1 MATDIVGSLFGVTPE
16 SLDMARQQQ
25 MREQAMAYAQ
35 LTPQQQIT
43 YGAALGGQQFGR
55 SIGGLLGAEDPQ
67 LQIVRRRQEVSSQID
82 WTNPKSILQG
92 INVLGKDDPIG
103 ARGLAQE
110 FNKLLES
117 QALVAQRTAEKLTPE
132 QRNAYDLTIS
142 SGFKPS
148 DPGFNKAYND
158 NLMKLTLKDGK
169 LPTFGEN
176 REATSQEMFQK
187 PYRDLN
193 PNEMRQVNESIKK
206 AEKPPRFGEEAERES
221 LAMFGK
227 AFVDLTQSEQ
237 AAVNQAVQKKKK
249 EVYQPGQPVPQ
260 KDWMEFE
267 KFVRDDPALKRTKEL
282 ISVMPSVIETIKG
295 STENDIAAKAM
306 PAALARLVGETGPL
320 SNKDIA
326 RYARTGG
333 LDDRLA
339 QSAAEFFTGRG
350 TRQQKEQ
357 AERFA
362 SAVFRGA
369 LLERQSAYKNEAER
383 LGYDQSPQFAVTM
396 QQLNNQL
403 SKFKQASP
411 AGAPSASGLTAS
423 DEALINKYRKPQ

>member
-16 SLDMARQQQ
+16 GLDAARQQQ

-158 NLMKLTLKDGK
+158 NLMKLTSKDGK

-206 AEKPPRFGEEAERES
+206 AEKPLRFGEEAERES

-260 KDWMEFE
+260 KDWMDFE

-295 STENDIAAKAM
+295 STENDIASKAM
-306 PAALARLVGETGPL
+306 PAALAKLFDTGNL
-320 SNKDIA
+320 SNKDIERFA
-326 RYARTGG
+326 STGG

-339 QSAAEFFTGRG
+339 QSASQFFTGRG

-369 LLERQSAYKNEAER
+369 LLERRKAYKDEAER
-383 LGYDQSPQFAVTM
+383 LGYDQSPQFAITM
-396 QQLNNQL
+396 KQLDEQIG
-403 SKFKQASP
+403 KFKQASP
-411 AGAPSASGLTAS
+411 AGAPSASRLTAS
-423 DEALINKYRKPQ
+423 DEALINKYIKPQ

>member
-1 MATDIVGSLFGVTPE
+1 MATDIVGSLFGMTPE
-16 SLDMARQQQ
+16 SLNMAREQQ
-25 MREQAMAYAQ
+25 MREQALSYAQ

-43 YGAALGGQQFGR
+43 YGASLAGQQFGR

-67 LQIVRRRQEVSSQID
+67 MRLAQLRSNIMQGID
-82 WTNPKSILQG
+82 PTNVESLTGAIQKLQG
-92 INVLGKDDPIG
+92 AGDTVGALSLTNVLRNLQKTQAETNKFNLERLTTEQKNAAALADSQYE
-103 ARGLAQE
+103 RGTKNWTQTYFSEL
-110 FNKLLES
+110 
-117 QALVAQRTAEKLTPE
+117 QRLTTKE
-132 QRNAYDLTIS
+132 
-142 SGFKPS
+142 
-148 DPGFNKAYND
+148 
-158 NLMKLTLKDGK
+158 GK

-176 REATSQEMFQK
+176 REAKAQEMFQMN
-187 PYRDLN
+187 YRDLSK
-193 PNEMRQVNESIKK
+193 EQMTQVNEALAKP
-206 AEKPPRFGEEAERES
+206 EKPKYFGDEAERES
-221 LAMFGK
+221 LARFGK
-227 AFVDLTQSEQ
+227 SFIDLDQTQQ
-237 AAVNQAVQKKKK
+237 TAVNKAVQEKKK
-249 EVYQPGQPVPQ
+249 EVYQPGQPIPQ
-260 KDWMEFE
+260 KDWMDFE

-350 TRQQKEQ
+350 TAQQKQQ

-383 LGYDQSPQFAVTM
+383 LGYDQSPQFNITM
-396 QQLNNQL
+396 RQLNDQL

-411 AGAPSASGLTAS
+411 ATGLTPS
-423 DEALINKYRKPQ
+423 DEALINKYKKP